1 MITAWSAATGCAAQV
16 AAAASKRKSKPRTI
30 EYVPCAGDCAQRRYP
45 EAMKLVLASDHA
57 GVALKARVMDQLRK
71 EGHEVTDLG
80 TNSTEAV
87 DYPDY
92 AKAVALAVLHGQA
105 ERAILICGSGA
116 GACVA
121 ANKFKGIRAA
131 TCHDSF
137 SARQCVEDDDV
148 NVLCLG
154 ARVVGPELAVELV
167 RDYVAARFSGAE
179 RHKRRL
185 AKVAGFEDTFGA

>member
-1 MITAWSAATGCAAQV
+1 
-16 AAAASKRKSKPRTI
+16 
-30 EYVPCAGDCAQRRYP
+30 
-45 EAMKLVLASDHA
+45 MKLALASDHA
-57 GVALKARVMDQLRK
+57 GVALKARVLVQLRR
-71 EGHEVTDLG
+71 EGHETEDLG
-80 TNSTEAV
+80 TYTTDPV

-92 AKAVALAVLHGQA
+92 SKAVSLAVLSGQA

-121 ANKFKGIRAA
+121 ANKIKGIRAA

-154 ARVVGPELAVELV
+154 ARVIGPELAVEVV
-167 RDYVAARFSGAE
+167 RDYLGARFSGAE

-185 AKVAGFEDTFGA
+185 AKVAAFEAEFGKPITAAAESKTLV

>member
-1 MITAWSAATGCAAQV
+1 
-16 AAAASKRKSKPRTI
+16 
-30 EYVPCAGDCAQRRYP
+30 
-45 EAMKLVLASDHA
+45 MKLALASDHA
-57 GVALKARVMDQLRK
+57 GVALKARVLEELRK
-71 EGHEVTDLG
+71 DGHETNDLG
-80 TNSTEAV
+80 TCTTDPV

-92 AKAVALAVLHGQA
+92 AKAVALAVLSGQA

-121 ANKFKGIRAA
+121 ANKFKGIRSA

-148 NVLCLG
+148 NVFCLG
-154 ARVVGPELAVELV
+154 ARVIGTELAVELV
-167 RDYVAARFSGAE
+167 RIYLKARFSGLE

-185 AKVAGFEDTFGA
+185 AKVAAFEAEFGK

>member
-1 MITAWSAATGCAAQV
+1 MRAWRSRRASWCNCA
-16 AAAASKRKSKPRTI
+16 
-30 EYVPCAGDCAQRRYP
+30 ED
-45 EAMKLVLASDHA
+45 
-57 GVALKARVMDQLRK
+57 
-71 EGHEVTDLG
+71 GHEAEDLG
-80 TNSTEAV
+80 TYTTDPV

-92 AKAVALAVLHGQA
+92 AKAVALAVLSGQA

-154 ARVVGPELAVELV
+154 ARVIGTGTGGGCGARVSGARILRSGTSPRAGK
-167 RDYVAARFSGAE
+167 VAAFEAGVRHNADPADAKSRPSVRGGVRRRNVSPLYCSTSRPTARFNW
-179 RHKRRL
+179 L
-185 AKVAGFEDTFGA
+185 AAVM

>member
-1 MITAWSAATGCAAQV
+1 
-16 AAAASKRKSKPRTI
+16 
-30 EYVPCAGDCAQRRYP
+30 
-45 EAMKLVLASDHA
+45 MKLALASDHA
-57 GVALKARVMDQLRK
+57 GVALKARVLVQLRR
-71 EGHEVTDLG
+71 EGHEVEDLG
-80 TNSTEAV
+80 THTTDPV

-92 AKAVALAVLHGQA
+92 AMAVSLAVLSGRA

-121 ANKFKGIRAA
+121 ANKIKGIRAA

-154 ARVVGPELAVELV
+154 ARVIGPELAVEVV
-167 RDYVAARFSGAE
+167 RDYVGAKFSGAE

-185 AKVAGFEDTFGA
+185 SKIAAFEAEFGTPLAVPEEPVAKV